1 LADWLSKA
9 YLLVILRYLIDGAI
23 IYYFGNRY
31 RNPKPNP
38 KPKPNLNPKP
48 NPNPNGMFEI

>member
-9 YLLVILRYLIDGAI
+9 YLLVILRYSIDGAI
-23 IYYFGNRY
+23 FS
-31 RNPKPNP
+31 KPNP
-38 KPKPNLNPKP
+38 KPKPNLNSKPNP